1 MDTYAHL
8 VSGTR
13 DVAVNRVAEIVIRAP
28 ELEPAKEAN
37 ESGSKM
43 AATSMSSSNES
54 PKNAANSMTESG
66 SPGRSRTFRFSPFF
80 DPFRTFHWRRYPH
93 GPQIVEVAWGT
104 LMRAAPP
111 FSRCRC
117 WFYDGLDRRY
127 SNRL

>member
-66 SPGRSRTFRFSPFF
+66 SPGRTRTSDQRINSPSLY
-80 DPFRTFHWRRYPH
+80 H
-93 GPQIVEVAWGT
+93 
-104 LMRAAPP
+104 
-111 FSRCRC
+111 
-117 WFYDGLDRRY
+117 
-127 SNRL
+127 

>member
-66 SPGRSRTFRFSPFF
+66 SPGRSLILPNLGGSCLKHLVTGL
-80 DPFRTFHWRRYPH
+80 RYPH
-93 GPQIVEVAWGT
+93 GYPQLHPKLRRDQVCFRQSDDF
-104 LMRAAPP
+104 LRAQLA
-111 FSRCRC
+111 
-117 WFYDGLDRRY
+117 DALK
-127 SNRL
+127 